1 MPIYE
6 YLCRDCGQEFE
17 LLVRGQETPVCPSC
31 GHTHLTRHWSVP
43 AAHSTGAVSPP
54 CPARESGACDVPRCG
69 GNRCGMSEWL

>member
-31 GHTHLTRHWSVP
+31 GHTRLTRHWSVP
-43 AAHSTGAVSPP
+43 AAHSAGAVSPP
-54 CPARESGACDVPRCG
+54 CPARESGACDAPRCG
-69 GNRCGMSEWL
+69 GNRCGMNEWL